1 MDLDSRPFV
10 TLKSAMTLDG
20 AIATRDG
27 ESKWITGP
35 LARALG
41 RRLRQRHDAIIVGS
55 GTALADNPELTAR
68 AQDGTV
74 LQPTPHR
81 FVLDTHGRLPISSRI
96 LNPQTAPITVVVG
109 PQVPPERVTLLRR
122 HASLWVA
129 PLNST
134 GRIDLPWVLEQMRA
148 QGLRSLLVEG
158 GAELVTQFVVQK
170 LADHIVFFYAP
181 MTLGQSNA
189 RRCTVDPGFETSE
202 SCPQLRRVRVHQLG
216 EDLLLSAR
224 LKRGQ

>member
-35 LARALG
+35 RARGLG

-55 GTALADNPELTAR
+55 GTALADDPELTAR
-68 AQDGTV
+68 AQDGTI
-74 LQPTPHR
+74 LEPTPAR
-81 FVLDTHGRLPISSRI
+81 FVLDTHARLPLSARLLS
-96 LNPQTAPITVVVG
+96 PETAPITIVVG
-109 PQVPPERVTLLRR
+109 PNAPSDRVTALRR
-122 HASLWVA
+122 HASIWVG
-129 PLNST
+129 PLDGS
-134 GRIDLPWVLEQMRA
+134 GRIDLAWVMGQMRVK
-148 QGLRSLLVEG
+148 GLRSLLVEG
-158 GAELVTQFVVQK
+158 GAELVTQFVVLQ

-202 SCPQLRRVRVHQLG
+202 RCPQLRRVRVHQLG

-224 LKRGQ
+224 LKRRQ